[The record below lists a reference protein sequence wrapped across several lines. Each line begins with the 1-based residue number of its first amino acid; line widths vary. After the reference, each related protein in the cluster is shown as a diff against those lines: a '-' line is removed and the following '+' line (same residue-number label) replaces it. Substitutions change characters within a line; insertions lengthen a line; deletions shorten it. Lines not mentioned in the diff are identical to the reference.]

1 MTNKLMGW
9 AAGIALA
16 AGLALPA
23 LAQDDHW
30 EGTISNTLWNV
41 ASNWS
46 LGVVPPPGNPT
57 NTFTGN
63 VWLDVSSNGDNVI
76 TIPPGD
82 VETPG
87 VGNTNEV
94 FNTIYGPEFGCTLNV
109 YGSLT
114 YDWLLFPVQNNPA
127 AVRSYV
133 NIFGNGSI
141 STSGAAI
148 GIGDA
153 WFYHDAP
160 YVTMNLYSNAQYNS
174 FGGAGLWLAGHLN
187 IYDNSSFLVNGY
199 INMDFTPHQT
209 DGTRDIDI
217 GGGKLILPLNY
228 INGSNLTYNGA
239 SGNIYSF
246 IARGI
251 VRAYGKMLDTNDLNI
266 TDNGTNTIVTPVP
279 LGGALQKV
287 YFQPLPRASLTAGS
301 FEQTTLVGDYP
312 SVTGVLLSSSE
323 PGISPASFSAP
334 LYSSSA
340 PNVVSV
346 DTNGMI
352 TAVNPGS
359 ATITAHVGQLTST
372 NSLTVT
378 VLAAPTLIHE
388 YKFSEPSG
396 STVITDSVP
405 GNYPAW
411 NGFVNGNVTLGNG
424 QAILDGASGFIA
436 LNSGIVSG
444 LDDVTIEAWVS
455 FGASIN
461 PNATLFAFG
470 GIDGAGAG
478 ENYVDFVP
486 HNATTN
492 ASANFGIGDPG
503 NAAETDAVLGSALDG
518 ATNEQVVVVYHLTAG
533 SESFY
538 TNGVLAAT
546 AVGGGLWN
554 NLTDPGAFTG
564 PFFLN
569 QTVLGMTLGAD
580 TYNYIGASLYGGDPV
595 LNASIDEFRIYNG
608 ALSASHILADHALGP
623 NQFIGATTTVSL
635 TAAGSGNNIVISWP
649 TTSALVNLVSS
660 PTLGAGAVWTP
671 VAGNLSATGGNYQMT
686 VTASGSARYF
696 RLTQ

>member
-1 MTNKLMGW
+1 MKTKLIGW

-30 EGTISNTLWNV
+30 EGTVSNTLWNV

-57 NTFTGN
+57 NTYTGN
-63 VWLDVSSNGDNVI
+63 VWLDVSSNGDNII

-87 VGNTNEV
+87 VGNTTEV

-114 YDWLLFPVQNNPA
+114 FDWLLFPVQNNPA

-133 NIFGNGSI
+133 NVFGNGSI
-141 STSGAAI
+141 STSGAAL

-209 DGTRDIDI
+209 DGTRDIVI
-217 GGGKLILPLNY
+217 GGGQLILPEGY

-239 SGNIYSF
+239 SGDIHSF

-266 TDNGTNTIVTPVP
+266 TDNGTNTIVTPVA

-287 YFQPLPRASLTAGS
+287 YFQPLPRASLSAGS

-323 PGISPASFSAP
+323 PGISPASFSQP
-334 LYSSSA
+334 FYNSSA

-352 TAVNPGS
+352 TALSPGS
-359 ATITAHVGQLTST
+359 ATITAHVGQLTGT
-372 NSLTVT
+372 NSLSVT
-378 VLAAPTLIHE
+378 VLAAPVLAHE
-388 YKFSEPSG
+388 YKFNETSG
-396 STVITDSVP
+396 TVVTDSVP
-405 GNYPAW
+405 GNSPAW
-411 NGFVNGNVTLGNG
+411 NGTLMNSATLGGGKVTL
-424 QAILDGASGFIA
+424 DGFTGYVQLNPGIISGF
-436 LNSGIVSG
+436 
-444 LDDVTIEAWVS
+444 DDVTIETW
-455 FGASIN
+455 ASLGSPIN
-461 PNATLFAFG
+461 VNAPLFAFG
-470 GIDGAGAG
+470 TIDGSGAG
-478 ENYVDFVP
+478 ENYIDFVP
-486 HNATTN
+486 HNVNTE
-492 ASANFGIGDPG
+492 ASANFGQGDPG
-503 NAAETDAVLGSALDG
+503 NAAETDAVLGGVLDG
-518 ATNEQVVVVYHLTAG
+518 ATNEQIVVVYHLTAG
-533 SESFY
+533 TESFY

-546 AVGGGLWN
+546 TVGGGLWN
-554 NLTDPGAFTG
+554 NLTDPAAFTG
-564 PFFLN
+564 PFFAN
-569 QTVLGMTLGAD
+569 QTVLGYTLGID
-580 TYNYIGASLYGGDPV
+580 PVNYIGYSLYGTDPT
-595 LNASIDEFRIYNG
+595 LNASINEFRIYNG
-608 ALSASHILADHALGP
+608 ALPPSHILADYALGP
-623 NQFIGATTTVSL
+623 DQLIGTSTTVSL
-635 TAAGSGNNIVISWP
+635 NAAASGGNLVITWP
-649 TTSALVNLVSS
+649 VTSALVNLVAS
-660 PTLGAGAVWTP
+660 PTLGPGAVWTS
-671 VAGNLSATGGNYQMT
+671 VTGNLSVVGGNYQMT
-686 VTASGSARYF
+686 VSSSGSARFF
-696 RLTQ
+696 RLAE